1 MIPEDEKTILVIW
14 RFFFFFL
21 ECIFSGII
29 YIKSGLKKEQQLKT
43 A

>member
-1 MIPEDEKTILVIW
+1 MISEDEKTILVIW
-14 RFFFFFL
+14 RFFFL